1 MSFILD
7 ALKKSENERQRR
19 RGPTIADIPYGR
31 PRPSQA
37 LWMGLVV
44 GLLLLNLG
52 VLVFVLWPERGAE
65 PDTPAAAPA
74 PASTPAAAS
83 VPPAAPPSTVQA
95 SAEVRPLADEALNS
109 AQPLDEAE
117 PGANT
122 DTEPKLVRSA
132 TAPGAPPRASQEEPG
147 NLPTLATLGGAGAL
161 NLPELHLDIHV
172 YSTTPAERFV
182 FINMRKYTEGQT
194 LQEGPI
200 VQRVVNDGVV
210 LDYGNRRFLL
220 PRQ

>member
-19 RGPTIADIPYGR
+19 REPTIADIPYGR

-37 LWMGLVV
+37 LWMGLVI

-52 VLVFVLWPERGAE
+52 VLVFVLWPERAAE
-65 PDTPAAAPA
+65 PDASTVVPA
-74 PASTPAAAS
+74 PASAPAAAS
-83 VPPAAPPSTVQA
+83 GPPAAPPSAVRA
-95 SAEVRPLADEALNS
+95 PAEVRSLADEAERETN
-109 AQPLDEAE
+109 A
-117 PGANT
+117 

-132 TAPGAPPRASQEEPG
+132 PGAPARTIQEDPG
-147 NLPTLATLGGAGAL
+147 NVPTLAALGGAGAL

-172 YSTTPAERFV
+172 YSMTPAERFV

-194 LQEGPI
+194 LQEGPT
-200 VQRVVNDGVV
+200 VQRVLSDGVV
-210 LDYGNRRFLL
+210 LDYGNRQFLL